1 MKDISDILTN
11 YNWSPTEDSE
21 EYVEA
26 RERAIIY
33 LVKYRRG
40 NGTSGRIARHL
51 KKYQFTNS
59 TIEQVVTDLAD
70 EGYYSDLAC
79 AEPFCANVE
88 KVRLKVG
95 LLYRIECCV
104 LGSIKKQLRLH

>member
-40 NGTSGRIARHL
+40 NGTSGRCKTFKEISIYKL
-51 KKYQFTNS
+51 
-59 TIEQVVTDLAD
+59 TIEQVVTDLW
-70 EGYYSDLAC
+70 
-79 AEPFCANVE
+79 
-88 KVRLKVG
+88 
-95 LLYRIECCV
+95 
-104 LGSIKKQLRLH
+104 